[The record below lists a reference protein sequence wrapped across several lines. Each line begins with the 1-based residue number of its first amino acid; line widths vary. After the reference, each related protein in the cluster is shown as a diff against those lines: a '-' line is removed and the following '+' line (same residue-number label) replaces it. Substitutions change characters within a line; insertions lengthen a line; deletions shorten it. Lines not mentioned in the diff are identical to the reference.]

1 MKILYLTS
9 QQPLSEQYNDGISD
23 LLLHGLREHFN
34 NSVVDFPGSWYL
46 YDDESKKRNL
56 DVNKL
61 WGKGFTLR
69 NILNNYD
76 TIDRTD
82 IQKKIQKKFFDLI
95 IYSSAR
101 RSNAYID
108 EVIKYNNRV
117 IFIDSSDD
125 HSIDENLSK
134 IGPYFK
140 RELIKKQKN
149 LFPIH
154 FAVPEDRIVNKIN
167 NKPEHLLAPL
177 IPGRLDTYIYEN
189 EMDYYKMYQN
199 SIFALTYKKAGWDC
213 LRHYEIL
220 MNGCLPIFLD
230 LENCPSNT
238 MINFPKEEVIMI
250 KKRYENIL
258 RNYFPTK
265 IFKRKFLNFKR
276 FTDYFSNFFS
286 KKKEIRDFIENEK
299 DTFEFRSNLL
309 NFTKKN
315 LTTYK
320 LANYLIDSIK
330 KNSK

>member
-1 MKILYLTS
+1 MKILYLTN
-9 QQPLSEQYNDGISD
+9 QKPLSEQYNDGISD
-23 LLLHGLREHFN
+23 LLLHGLRGHFN
-34 NSVVDFPGSWYL
+34 DSVIDFPGSWYL

-56 DVNKL
+56 DENKL

-69 NILNNYD
+69 NILNNYGS
-76 TIDRTD
+76 IDRSD
-82 IQKKIQKKFFDLI
+82 IEKKIQKKYFDLI

-101 RSNAYID
+101 RSDTYID
-108 EVIKYNNRV
+108 DVIKYNNKV

-125 HSIDENLSK
+125 QFIDENLSK

-154 FAVPEDRIVNKIN
+154 FAVPENRIINEIN
-167 NKPEHLLAPL
+167 NEPKHLLAPL
-177 IPGRLDTYIYEN
+177 IPGRYDTYIYEN
-189 EMDYYKMYQN
+189 ETDYYKMYQN

-230 LENCPSNT
+230 LENCPNNT

-258 RNYFPTK
+258 KNYFPTK

-276 FTDYFSNFFS
+276 FTDYLFNFFS
-286 KKKEIRDFIENEK
+286 NKKDIKDYIVNEK
-299 DTFEFRSNLL
+299 DIFELRSNLL
-309 NFTKKN
+309 NYTKQN

-330 KNSK
+330 KIRL